1 MEVLDTLGSSLP
13 KLSTSE
19 GFITG
24 MVPKRNKI
32 SMLAFEVANTI
43 TRGSILF
50 HSLSEENIQLLKNEI
65 LQSEG
70 VQKLVSIDTME
81 LISFV
86 EADKRFLLVH
96 IPSLASITKSYECI
110 IFCFFLCSLSSNF
123 GFIFRDEFNIFSRE
137 VVRFGNTCKD
147 PQWHNLD
154 RYFLR

>member
-1 MEVLDTLGSSLP
+1 MLGRASEKAVEVLDTLGSSLP
-13 KLSTSE
+13 KLSTSD

-70 VQKLVSIDTME
+70 VQKLVSTDTKE

-96 IPSLASITKSYECI
+96 IPS
-110 IFCFFLCSLSSNF
+110 
-123 GFIFRDEFNIFSRE
+123 
-137 VVRFGNTCKD
+137 
-147 PQWHNLD
+147 
-154 RYFLR
+154 

>member
-1 MEVLDTLGSSLP
+1 MP
-13 KLSTSE
+13 KLSISD

-24 MVPKRNKI
+24 MVPSKNKI

-70 VQKLVSIDTME
+70 LKNLVSTDTKE

-86 EADKRFLLVH
+86 EADKRFSFVH
-96 IPSLASITKSYECI
+96 NIISFLMRLQNPIMDLYFVFSYVHY
-110 IFCFFLCSLSSNF
+110 L
-123 GFIFRDEFNIFSRE
+123 
-137 VVRFGNTCKD
+137 
-147 PQWHNLD
+147 
-154 RYFLR
+154 

>member
-1 MEVLDTLGSSLP
+1 MEVLDTLGSSIP
-13 KLSTSE
+13 KLSISD

-24 MVPKRNKI
+24 MVPSKNKI

-70 VQKLVSIDTME
+70 VKNLVSTDTKE

-86 EADKRFLLVH
+86 EADKRFSLVH
-96 IPSLASITKSYECI
+96 SIISL
-110 IFCFFLCSLSSNF
+110 FLKILRMYILFLVKFAGKNLMLSP
-123 GFIFRDEFNIFSRE
+123 E
-137 VVRFGNTCKD
+137 K
-147 PQWHNLD
+147 
-154 RYFLR
+154 